1 MFTGLIEATGRVER
15 IHATPSGRVVRVAT
29 ALGAEL
35 KAGESVA
42 VSGVCLTVSSCD
54 RSGFSAIVSP
64 ETLRVTT
71 LLTAVEGRLL
81 NLERPLR
88 ADGRFG
94 GHFVLGHVDGVGRV
108 SVIRADAECHWLEV
122 EPPEH
127 LMPLIVHKGSIAI
140 DGISLTVA
148 QLSDNR
154 VGVQIVPFTLAETAL
169 RETRSGDAVNLEA
182 DVIGKYV
189 ARLVADRMA
198 AVGRPPQS

>member
-15 IHATPSGRVVRVAT
+15 IQATPSGRVLRVAT
-29 ALGAEL
+29 PLGAEL
-35 KAGESVA
+35 VAGESIA
-42 VSGVCLTVSSCD
+42 VSGVCLTVMSSD
-54 RSGFSAIVSP
+54 RAGFSATVSP

-71 LLTAVEGRLL
+71 LLTASEGRLL

-108 SVIRADAECHWLEV
+108 TAIRPDGDCHWLDV
-122 EPPEH
+122 EAPQA
-127 LMPLIVHKGSIAI
+127 LLPLIVPKGSIAI

-148 QLSDNR
+148 QLTGDR
-154 VGVQIVPFTLAETAL
+154 VGLQIVPFTFAATAL

-189 ARLVADRMA
+189 ARLVGDRLAEADR
-198 AVGRPPQS
+198 PPRS